1 VAEVAR
7 VVVWLWSLPD
17 VVVARLVFEEVV
29 ETGRELDV
37 AVLVLDA

>member
-1 VAEVAR
+1 VR
-7 VVVWLWSLPD
+7 VIVWLWSLAV

-29 ETGRELDV
+29 ETRRELDV